1 MASFARPRPS
11 TEPGPIV
18 ASLFEIKKYA
28 NNMGADAIQIYNNIY
43 WLNFFPVLLH
53 CPAEDLSTPW

>member
-1 MASFARPRPS
+1 MP
-11 TEPGPIV
+11 
-18 ASLFEIKKYA
+18 LFDIKKYA
-28 NNMGADAIQIYNNIY
+28 NNMQVDYIKIYNNIY